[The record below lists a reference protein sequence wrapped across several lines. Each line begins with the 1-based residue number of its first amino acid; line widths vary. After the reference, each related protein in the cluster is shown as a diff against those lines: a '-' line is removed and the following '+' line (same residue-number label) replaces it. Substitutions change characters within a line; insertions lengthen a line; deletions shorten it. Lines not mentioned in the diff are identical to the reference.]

1 MTTTPIRLCLLGH
14 SGTGKS
20 TASALIRHAADAR
33 GLTSAVVKV
42 AAPLYDLQQAFY
54 ARMGRDLSIGQQ
66 DQQLM
71 ETLAEC
77 LRFRD
82 PDFIIRDFLA
92 RVTAS
97 NTDVVVND
105 DVRSY
110 QYDLLRLREQGWV
123 TVRVVTDPVVRKER
137 LAAQGFL
144 TLSDASTEGVDDLS
158 VDFEIPNNNDL
169 HALAMQV
176 TAVVDEVL
184 SC

>member
-20 TASALIRHAADAR
+20 TTSALIRHAADAR
-33 GLTSAVVKV
+33 GLTSTVVKV

-54 ARMGRDLSIGQQ
+54 ARMGRDLDVDQQ

-71 ETLAEC
+71 EALAGC

-82 PDFIIRDFLA
+82 PDFMIRDFLA
-92 RVTAS
+92 RVAAS
-97 NTDVVVND
+97 NADVVVND

-110 QYDLLRLREQGWV
+110 QYDLPRLREQGWV
-123 TVRVVTDPVVRKER
+123 TIRIVTDPVVRKER
-137 LAAQGFL
+137 LAARGFL

-158 VDFEIPNNNDL
+158 VDFEISNDSDL
-169 HALAMQV
+169 RALALQV